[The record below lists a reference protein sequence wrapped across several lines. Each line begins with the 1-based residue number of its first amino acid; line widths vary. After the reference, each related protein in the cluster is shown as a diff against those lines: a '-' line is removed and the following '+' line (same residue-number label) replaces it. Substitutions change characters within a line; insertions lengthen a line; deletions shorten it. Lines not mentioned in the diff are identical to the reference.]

1 MDTDVGTAISTGGFV
16 NPYSETATN
25 VFDAANRLTSTTN
38 GNASVSTFGYDSAN
52 RTTSVVH
59 KTSGST
65 TLASYQYSYDNA
77 SNVSTRTDSDGT
89 VTTFGYDASDQLT
102 SEVRDNSHG
111 TGYSISLAYDHNGN
125 RTSKVQGGVTTTS
138 VYDHHDKLTSAGSK
152 SYGYDSNGNCTTVT
166 VGTSVTTLTYD
177 IENRI
182 VGISYPGGASNSFA
196 YNGEDLRTKKV
207 DSTGTQNYVCDGDSP
222 GSALLKDGNAVYTP
236 GLSERRGSTSKFYHG
251 DALGSTRG
259 ITDSTQ
265 AVTDSVLY
273 DAFGNTV
280 TRTGTTPTPFG
291 FVGKAQYQSDSDSG
305 LQLLGHRYYDPSIG
319 RFLSSDPI
327 QDGTNWYVYC
337 DDNPLNGMDPTGLE
351 DTMHLP
357 PGLLPPF
364 ERPQPSGPPSFNPP
378 PSIIPPYLHDPSF
391 WFGPG
396 ATIPSSGQMPGG
408 QSGTISVGV
417 GGTIGGGGLTG
428 TVSGTGQLGGGYTGT
443 VGASGLGGDKP
454 IGNVGV
460 GIPIGGD
467 SHFNV
472 GVGGPFG
479 GGLGGLTGTVG
490 VSKPIGHGATGSIGF
505 GNLGGGDPTGSLG
518 GTIPIGRG
526 FQLGGNL
533 TGIGGR
539 KRTSYSLTFGF
550 SL

>member
-89 VTTFGYDASDQLT
+89 VTTFGYDTSDQLT

-111 TGYSISLAYDHNGN
+111 TGYSIALAYDHNGN

-177 IENRI
+177 IENRV

-207 DSTGTQNYVCDGDSP
+207 DSTGTQNYVTDGDSP

-236 GLSERRGSTSKFYHG
+236 GLSEHRGSASKFYHS

-319 RFLSSDPI
+319 RFLSSDPAKAA
-327 QDGTNWYVYC
+327 TNWYVYC
-337 DDNPLNGMDPTGLE
+337 NNNPLKSIDPDGL
-351 DTMHLP
+351 DKVDPILKKKVP
-357 PGLLPPF
+357 FPGLKPIKF
-364 ERPQPSGPPSFNPP
+364 KV
-378 PSIIPPYLHDPSF
+378 
-391 WFGPG
+391 
-396 ATIPSSGQMPGG
+396 
-408 QSGTISVGV
+408 GTEIK
-417 GGTIGGGGLTG
+417 I
-428 TVSGTGQLGGGYTGT
+428 
-443 VGASGLGGDKP
+443 GGDKIIKID
-454 IGNVGV
+454 IGVSLETEIEVDLQEYWNSITDPKRRHRIV
-460 GIPIGGD
+460 D
-467 SHFNV
+467 
-472 GVGGPFG
+472 
-479 GGLGGLTGTVG
+479 GGLPALVGDWAVHTFPQPKPVPIPPQRDWWEYLAQGMSYGL
-490 VSKPIGHGATGSIGF
+490 PH
-505 GNLGGGDPTGSLG
+505 
-518 GTIPIGRG
+518 
-526 FQLGGNL
+526 
-533 TGIGGR
+533 
-539 KRTSYSLTFGF
+539 Y
-550 SL
+550 